1 MLNATISQ
9 VFDKYLL
16 KEQISKWLDEW
27 INLLQCWQMKNSCA
41 IVHHKVNLWI
51 KSNTVFFVLS
61 HNGISVCWEIVPS
74 VSVYT
79 PKKDKWK
86 QCFLFC
92 LCPIS
97 DHKSCHRDLLTL
109 WISFFSPS
117 DRTAIF
123 EISSIF
129 LLQAQWMIKGF
140 STENYQTFV

>member
-16 KEQISKWLDEW
+16 KEQISKWWDEW
-27 INLLQCWQMKNSCA
+27 KNLLQCWQMKNSCV

-74 VSVYT
+74 VPVHT

-86 QCFLFC
+86 QCFLF
-92 LCPIS
+92 LPLSYFWPQKLSPWSINIV
-97 DHKSCHRDLLTL
+97 D
-109 WISFFSPS
+109 FF
-117 DRTAIF
+117 
-123 EISSIF
+123 
-129 LLQAQWMIKGF
+129 LQSKWQDGYFWNKF
-140 STENYQTFV
+140 YLFVTGTMND